1 MGSGKIL
8 NDKQKI
14 WQKDIDH
21 YVHPWTDFSTFKD
34 TGSLVVAEAEGA
46 YVYDADGRQ
55 YLDGIA
61 GLWCVNAG
69 YGRDEIGQAMADQAK
84 KMVYYS
90 SFGAHTSIP
99 AAELASKLAEL
110 APGNLNRVFYGTG
123 GSMSNDTN
131 VRMIHFY
138 FNQLGKPKK
147 KQIITRHDGYHGS
160 TYMAMSLTGVA
171 FDHDGFDIIGTE
183 LIHRIN
189 APNMYR
195 RPEGT
200 TASEYCDILVD
211 EFRAK
216 IEEIGPEKV
225 AAFFA
230 EPIIGAGGVLVPPPD
245 YHKRMLAVCCEYGI
259 LYVADEVVTAF
270 GRLGHF
276 FASEAAFDI
285 VPDFITAAKGL
296 TSAYSPLSASIF
308 SEEIYDVISIPQSK
322 GGMFTH
328 GFTYSGHPVSCAAAL
343 ANIAIMEREDIPGH
357 VRHIGPY
364 FQKKLETLM
373 DLPLLGDV
381 RGSHFM
387 MCLESVADRKTKELI
402 NPDAQVGNRIADACE
417 KRGLLV
423 RPLAH
428 LNILSPPLVLN
439 HEQID
444 WMVEILR
451 ESIVEVMMSL
461 KRDGFWTG

>member
-1 MGSGKIL
+1 
-8 NDKQKI
+8 
-14 WQKDIDH
+14 
-21 YVHPWTDFSTFKD
+21 
-34 TGSLVVAEAEGA
+34 
-46 YVYDADGRQ
+46 
-55 YLDGIA
+55 
-61 GLWCVNAG
+61 
-69 YGRDEIGQAMADQAK
+69 MADQAER
-84 KMVYYS
+84 MVYYS

-110 APGNLNRVFYGTG
+110 APSNLNKVFYGTG

-131 VRMIHFY
+131 VRMVHFY
-138 FNQLGKPKK
+138 FNRLGKPKK

-183 LIHRIN
+183 LIHRIS

-195 RPEGT
+195 RPEG
-200 TASEYCDILVD
+200 SSPEEYCDILVD

-216 IEEIGPEKV
+216 IEEIGPDNV

-230 EPIIGAGGVLVPPPD
+230 EPIIGAGGVLVPPPG
-245 YHKRMLAVCCEYGI
+245 YHKRMLEVCREYGM
-259 LYVADEVVTAF
+259 LYIADEVVTAF

-276 FASEAAFDI
+276 FASETVFDI
-285 VPDFITAAKGL
+285 VPDFITTAKGL

-308 SEEIYDVISIPQSK
+308 SDEIYDVISVPQSE

-343 ANIAIMEREDIPGH
+343 ANIDIMEREDIPGH
-357 VRHIGPY
+357 IRKVGPY
-364 FQKKLETLM
+364 FEKQLATLM
-373 DLPLLGDV
+373 DLPLIGDI

-387 MCLESVADRKTKELI
+387 MCLESVANRDTKELI
-402 NPDAQVGNRIADACE
+402 DPSAKVGNRIADACE

-423 RPLAH
+423 RPLGH
-428 LNILSPPLVLN
+428 LNVLSPPLVLT
-439 HEQID
+439 ETQID
-444 WMVEILR
+444 WMVDILR
-451 ESIVEVMMSL
+451 VSITEVMDDLTREGIWSA
-461 KRDGFWTG
+461 